1 MFSCTGRTP
10 AQYWRGFQ
18 VFAAKLSIYIHI
30 FIRFIYMCLYV
41 SGRRPDG
48 LDNIKF
54 LKTMD
59 DFAATHANPVLAWLK
74 LRPVL
79 RKPVTSLDA
88 TDANQPQ
95 RGHLS
100 PSQGESK

>member
-59 DFAATHANPVLAWLK
+59 DFAATHVNPVLAWLK

-79 RKPVTSLDA
+79 RKSVTSLDA
-88 TDANQPQ
+88 TDANQPVRQ
-95 RGHLS
+95 LVS
-100 PSQGESK
+100 PKLGESR